1 MPSKY
6 ELAVKRKR
14 AIICTPLLIMGC
26 ATWYHPTASRA
37 EFSRDRSQCSMYAQ
51 QASPTV
57 QTPYNPYLTPMQQ
70 ANQSIYQGT
79 QNSMAAVG
87 QGISFNDCMQ
97 AKGYSKQ

>member
-1 MPSKY
+1 MVIIF
-6 ELAVKRKR
+6 A
-14 AIICTPLLIMGC
+14 AIAIAGC
-26 ATWYHPTASRA
+26 ARWSHPTASQA

-70 ANQSIYQGT
+70 ANQSMYQGT
-79 QNSMAAVG
+79 QNSIAAVG

-97 AKGYSKQ
+97 AKGYYKQ